1 MEIHQF
7 VHNLKSGSSEKR
19 YKIPIVDS
27 KNNTRG
33 YLTPI
38 TDKSLDETQV
48 ILKLTQWRRE
58 NSQYFQTR
66 FDPTPERT
74 KNWLK
79 NVVLPN
85 DKVILFL
92 VYYNDE
98 LVGHYGFKDITEG
111 VASADNLLIGETK
124 IRGPVSLLTMKAMLQ
139 WGFNELKL
147 NEITATVLKSNQ
159 AALLV
164 NKRLH
169 FREVRSVPLI
179 AKTSNTGEISL
190 VEMPSAENYD
200 DMNVYISLKKED
212 FKCRK

>member
-1 MEIHQF
+1 MEIDQF
-7 VHNLKSGSSEKR
+7 VHNLKRGSSESR

-27 KNNTRG
+27 KNNTKG

-38 TDKSLDETQV
+38 TDKSLDETQI

-58 NSQYFQTR
+58 NSQYFQTQ

-98 LVGHYGFKDITEG
+98 LVGHYGFKDITE
-111 VASADNLLIGETK
+111 VMASADNLLIGENK
-124 IRGPVSLLTMKAMLQ
+124 IRGPVSLLTMRTMLQ

-147 NEITATVLKSNQ
+147 NEITGTVLKSNR
-159 AALLV
+159 AALLI
-164 NKRLH
+164 NKRLY
-169 FREVRSVPLI
+169 FREVRNALV
-179 AKTSNTGEISL
+179 AKTSNNGEISL

-212 FKCRK
+212 FKYHK